1 MLLVSIFLLCAAS
14 SFAKDFG
21 KDSVDNEKCKS
32 NPYKIPNIY
41 ANAIWFV
48 VKLLTKM
55 QRNKNQ
61 HFWVNQNIRQ

>member
-32 NPYKIPNIY
+32 NPYKIPNIRKR
-41 ANAIWFV
+41 NMVCCEII
-48 VKLLTKM
+48 
-55 QRNKNQ
+55 NKNATQ
-61 HFWVNQNIRQ
+61 